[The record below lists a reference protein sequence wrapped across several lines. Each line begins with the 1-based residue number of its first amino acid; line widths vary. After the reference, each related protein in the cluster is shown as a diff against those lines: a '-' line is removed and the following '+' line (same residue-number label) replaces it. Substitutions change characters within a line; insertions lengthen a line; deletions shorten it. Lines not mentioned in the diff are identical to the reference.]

1 MISQM
6 RAEFLKLKYS
16 SIFKAMPVLFVVG
29 MVLYIT
35 FSLSGSGTQ
44 LLVSE
49 GDEEINTSL
58 HGIIGFLH
66 LHLKI

>member
-35 FSLSGSGTQ
+35 FSLSGSRNTT
-44 LLVSE
+44 VS
-49 GDEEINTSL
+49 IRRR
-58 HGIIGFLH
+58 
-66 LHLKI
+66 